1 MTLTA
6 RHGLA
11 FIVVALAALA
21 LAALGLSLTGTP
33 VGADGDHNQEG
44 LHHDHFK
51 PAAGYKFELDVA
63 AHNNLD
69 TEEQRHHHHGANV
82 NENYAAHTMVND
94 PVYEHPTPEISPDED
109 FESTLLIIPVEV
121 DFGVNMTG
129 FTAGDIT
136 LRGVGNL
143 TISNFATGST
153 GLYTFDI
160 TTERD
165 GPIYI
170 IVPAKVAQTDV
181 GVGNRAITRTISV
194 KTSTATEL
202 DVIIRAVVR
211 PALDEINV
219 FIRFTDSVDDFLL
232 SDITRSG
239 VSGLDYDLTGSG
251 NEYVLEIMVTGTQ
264 SGTLNVRVP
273 ANVATNAN
281 GVGNTASDPEAIPI
295 DIVAPTV
302 SSITLRSQPNNNNE
316 LRFVFSEPVTDFVE
330 DDITQSG
337 LGRFNITGMSRS
349 FDSAGLATTFTAY
362 IQVTRAGSVTVGV
375 PEGAVRDRAW
385 HTNVDAF
392 TEDLTVMV
400 GGM

>member
-11 FIVVALAALA
+11 FTVVALAALA

-33 VGADGDHNQEG
+33 VAADGDHTGEG
-44 LHHDHFK
+44 LYHAHVK
-51 PAAGYKFELDVA
+51 PAAGYKFKLDVS

-69 TEEQRHHHHGANV
+69 TEEQRHHHHGAS
-82 NENYAAHTMVND
+82 EHDDAHTMVED

-109 FESTLLIIPVEV
+109 FESTSLTIPVEV

-129 FTAGDIT
+129 FTADDVT

-143 TISNFATGST
+143 TISNFATGPT

-170 IVPAKVAQTDV
+170 IVPANVAQTDV

-219 FIRFTDSVDDFLL
+219 FIRFTDSVDDFVL
-232 SDITRSG
+232 SDISRTGRSG
-239 VSGLDYDLTGSG
+239 LVYDLTGSG
-251 NEYVLEIMVTGTQ
+251 NEYVLNINVPGAQ

-281 GVGNTASDPEAIPI
+281 GVGNTASDTEAIPI
-295 DIVAPTV
+295 DIVEPTV
-302 SSITLRSQPNNNNE
+302 SSISLHSNDQ

-337 LGRFNITGMSRS
+337 AGRFNITGMSRS
-349 FDSAGLATTFTAY
+349 FDSAGLATNFTAY

-375 PEGAVRDRAW
+375 REGAVRDRAW
-385 HTNVDAF
+385 HTNAVAF
-392 TEDLTVMV
+392 EEDLTVTV